1 MEKWLRVTWRCVWGE
16 GLGVRGERGM
26 VCFLELIATRKNCFS
41 RSKSQRDIED
51 QEGEI
56 RKEQCKRARRL
67 AGL

>member
-1 MEKWLRVTWRCVWGE
+1 
-16 GLGVRGERGM
+16 M
-26 VCFLELIATRKNCFS
+26 VCFLELTATRKNCFS